1 MTSATFKNG
10 KVKILK
16 GTMQYLRDRRNDKL
30 FESDW
35 TQMPDCPLSESKK
48 QEWAEYRQLL
58 RDLPGAYTN
67 DDSIEDI
74 IFPDK
79 PD

>member
-35 TQMPDCPLSESKK
+35 TQMPDSPLSDSKK
-48 QEWAEYRQLL
+48 QEWATYRQQL
-58 RDLPGAYTN
+58 RDLPGSYT
-67 DDSIEDI
+67 DEDEI
-74 IFPDK
+74 TDIVFPTK